1 MIQNNPIK
9 KIVLII
15 LLSLAGKGY
24 HAFAQQDSVFI
35 SVGDFI
41 NYIKTNHP
49 LLKKYSL
56 ISKAAR
62 QELLSAKGQLDPSIS
77 SSLDQKQFNDKNY
90 FTVWDN
96 QLKIPT
102 WFGPDIKLGYE
113 NNTGSFLNN
122 SDFIPNSGLV
132 ALGVSVPIG
141 QGMLID
147 ARRNTVKQARLFTK
161 MADAEQTKF
170 INKFLLSALKD
181 YWEWHFAYNKLVQ
194 LTNSYNFS
202 RNVYSF
208 TVERVKQGDAA
219 PIDSVEV
226 SINMNTILGNLLN
239 ARIEY
244 FNTGMMISTY
254 LWKDESTPLEL
265 APNMYPQHME
275 PVEFAILN
283 DSLQKSID
291 WSKVN
296 NPEIRK
302 QQYKIEQLK
311 VEQFFSK
318 NSLLPKIQADA
329 AFLSSGSDFQAGRYY
344 SPGNYKLGGNLY
356 MPLFLRKERGKL
368 NGVRIK
374 LLDANYEL
382 QQINREVETGIKA
395 NLNEC
400 LVNWNQINLQ
410 RNVVKNSER
419 LRNAEKTNFDNG
431 ESSAFLINTR
441 EMSLLNQRIK
451 YYEMIMKYQKAQ
463 ANLYNTIGNLTQI
476 YGIN

>member
-1 MIQNNPIK
+1 VK
-9 KIVLII
+9 KNFAITL
-15 LLSLAGKGY
+15 LLSL
-24 HAFAQQDSVFI
+24 FVSVSSSAQNDSIFVSVNEFI
-35 SVGDFI
+35 A
-41 NYIKTNHP
+41 YIKTNHP
-49 LLKKYSL
+49 LLKKYQL
-56 ISKAAR
+56 VSKAAK
-62 QELLSAKGQLDPSIS
+62 QELLSTKGMLDPSIS
-77 SSLDQKQFNDKNY
+77 SNLNQKQFDDKNY
-90 FTVWDN
+90 FSVWDN

-113 NNTGSFLNN
+113 SNSGSFLNN
-122 SDFIPNSGLV
+122 SDFVPNSGLV
-132 ALGVSVPIG
+132 AMGLSVPIG

-147 ARRNTVKQARLFTK
+147 ARRNAVKQARLFTK
-161 MADAEQTKF
+161 LAEAEQTKF
-170 INKFLLSALKD
+170 INKFLLEAIKD
-181 YWEWHFAYNKLVQ
+181 YWEWHFTYNKLMQ
-194 LTNSYNFS
+194 LNNSYNFS
-202 RNVYSF
+202 RNVYQF

-226 SINMNTILGNLLN
+226 SINMQTILNNLYN
-239 ARIEY
+239 AQIEY
-244 FNTGMMISTY
+244 FNSGMVISTY
-254 LWKDESTPLEL
+254 LWKDENTPLEL
-265 APNMYPQHME
+265 SPNMYPEHME
-275 PVEFAILN
+275 PLEFRLLN

-291 WSKVN
+291 WSKIN

-329 AFLSSGSDFQAGRYY
+329 AFITSGSDFQAGRYY
-344 SPGNYKLGGNLY
+344 SPQNYKLGGNLY
-356 MPLFLRKERGKL
+356 VPLFLRKERGKL
-368 NGVRIK
+368 NAVRIK

-382 QQINREVETGIKA
+382 QQINREVENGIKA

-410 RNVVKNSER
+410 KNVVRNSEK

-463 ANLYNTIGNLTQI
+463 ATLYNTIGNLTSL